1 MPTYRFDV
9 RDGRT
14 IRDPHGLD
22 LADDDAA
29 RRHGQLL
36 AQNLGPMVGG
46 HINLFVDVVDEDG
59 NVVATYEVSWLP
71 PAADVVGAFVYS
83 VELEADVC
91 FISTF
96 TETGNSDAAAI
107 ALNLGTMAFRT
118 AISFSIAT
126 SSQDNTSVS
135 PFSKRSFSVVTD
147 VESDC
152 VPAMSVSFAARLPAQ
167 VISV

>member
-22 LADDDAA
+22 LADDDDAA

-59 NVVATYEVSWLP
+59 NVVATYEV
-71 PAADVVGAFVYS
+71 
-83 VELEADVC
+83 
-91 FISTF
+91 
-96 TETGNSDAAAI
+96 
-107 ALNLGTMAFRT
+107 R
-118 AISFSIAT
+118 
-126 SSQDNTSVS
+126 
-135 PFSKRSFSVVTD
+135 
-147 VESDC
+147 
-152 VPAMSVSFAARLPAQ
+152 
-167 VISV
+167 